1 MRTKNPYFSSL
12 KRIQAVGTANILAI
26 VKASE
31 QGVWRL
37 QKAPG
42 ASSLGRN
49 GRRREEERGGR
60 GGESCG
66 EGIGGSRGVLP
77 GTEAALNR
85 AQFEPVS
92 PGRTHWGFIAGSSEY
107 VVSSAEGKYCCL
119 VEFLREGSLV
129 WESGAELPE
138 NEEGGSGSL
147 LLCLLRQAV
156 LDLLRGP
163 SPGCGVP
170 GATGPGPSVGGCP
183 FQGSCAQAGWV
194 WLRFLFSRRAVAF

>member
-1 MRTKNPYFSSL
+1 MRTKNPLFFFSQEDTSSRNCKHFSHCESIRTRCVAL
-12 KRIQAVGTANILAI
+12 AEGTWSFFPWQEW
-26 VKASE
+26 K
-31 QGVWRL
+31 
-37 QKAPG
+37 K
-42 ASSLGRN
+42 
-49 GRRREEERGGR
+49 ERGGAGREGRGELR
-60 GGESCG
+60 GGHW
-66 EGIGGSRGVLP
+66 RKPGVLP

-138 NEEGGSGSL
+138 KEEGGSGSL